1 MPKKKKGKKKKGKG
15 KKEKTLEPPSEFSFM
30 TEEEL
35 DARIKE
41 MQVDLNKLQIER
53 NYMQL
58 ERVCLSHV
66 LMQLYASFHCG

>member
-15 KKEKTLEPPSEFSFM
+15 KKDKTLEPPSEFSFM

-35 DARIKE
+35 DGRIKE

-58 ERVCLSHV
+58 ERVCFLLV
-66 LMQLYASFHCG
+66 ALDGFNNTLC